1 MKKAISILLAVIF
14 AISLMPFALA
24 DSTATI
30 TALDSTGEPVG
41 TTYATIDAAAA
52 AAGQGGKVSISAGVL
67 EVDGRQ
73 TISVSGVTLEGA
85 GRGVTIIKP
94 SASFANASETNR
106 KAILTI
112 AADNVKVNNLS
123 LDGTAYGST
132 ITGATDFVIIRI
144 NDGDGIE
151 LNNIYVTGSPKTL
164 IQLGTGN
171 LLTGNSVTV
180 SASEFYCD
188 GMPKT
193 ITGGNTYADIDITNR
208 SSLTVTS
215 GLVNGFIAKDI
226 LASYTFETACEP
238 LFTLYHGNMFV
249 YVTTTF
255 QHFVNTYIALREDL
269 AEAYKEEYADDF
281 TSTLNRN
288 TVSSMVEHAASV
300 VGTYPTEVGNFII
313 ALTDA
318 KAYVD
323 DADQLILDGYIAT
336 LTEALSSLEV

>member
-30 TALDSTGEPVG
+30 TAYNSSDAQVG

-52 AAGQGGKVSISAGVL
+52 AAGQNGKVCISAGVL
-67 EVDGRQ
+67 EVNGRQ

-85 GRGVTIIKP
+85 GRGVTTIKP
-94 SASFANASETNR
+94 SASFASASETNR
-106 KAILTI
+106 KALLTI
-112 AADNVKVNNLS
+112 AADEVKVNNLTI
-123 LDGTAYGST
+123 DGSVYGST

-144 NDGDGIE
+144 NDGDDVE

-171 LLTGNSVTV
+171 LLTGNAFTIT
-180 SASEFYCD
+180 ASDFYFD

-193 ITGGNTYADIDITNR
+193 ISGGNTYADIDITNR
-208 SSLTVTS
+208 STLTVTS

-238 LFTLYHGNMFV
+238 LFTLYHGYTFV
-249 YVTTTF
+249 YVTSTF

-269 AEAYKEEYADDF
+269 AEEYKEEYADDF
-281 TSTLNRN
+281 TNSQNRS
-288 TVSSMVEHAASV
+288 TVSSMVDHAVSV
-300 VGTYPTEVGNFII
+300 VGTYPNEVSNFIVL
-313 ALTDA
+313 LTDA

-323 DADQLILDGYIAT
+323 EADQLILDDYIDT
-336 LTEALSSLEV
+336 LTDALASLEV

>member
-14 AISLMPFALA
+14 AISLMPVALA
-24 DSTATI
+24 HSTATI
-30 TALDSTGEPVG
+30 TAYNSSDAQVG
-41 TTYATIDAAAA
+41 TTYATLDAAAA
-52 AAGQGGKVSISAGVL
+52 AAGQGGKVCISAGVL
-67 EVDGRQ
+67 EVNGRQ

-85 GRGVTIIKP
+85 GRDATIIKP

-112 AADNVKVNNLS
+112 AADEVKVNNLTI
-123 LDGTAYGST
+123 DGSVYGST

-144 NDGDGIE
+144 NDGDDVE

-180 SASEFYCD
+180 TASDFYCD

-193 ITGGNTYADIDITNR
+193 ISGGNTYADIDITNR
-208 SSLTVTS
+208 STLTVTS

-238 LFTLYHGNMFV
+238 LFTLYHGYTFV
-249 YVTTTF
+249 YVTSTF

-269 AEAYKEEYADDF
+269 AEEYKEEYADDF
-281 TSTLNRN
+281 TNSQNRS
-288 TVSSMVEHAASV
+288 TVSSMVDHAVSV
-300 VGTYPTEVGNFII
+300 VGTYPNEVSNFIVL
-313 ALTDA
+313 LTDA

-323 DADQLILDGYIAT
+323 EADQLILDDYIDT
-336 LTEALSSLEV
+336 LTDALASLEV